1 MEDST
6 QLTTTTSQ
14 DLALIPE
21 MDDAMTRMA
30 ASTIKFTD
38 KVASYTLKFMV
49 FYAVLCV
56 YVLNQLNTLPRCSS
70 GRRCATPML
79 DLTQDVDVLI
89 HASLSG
95 DVDTNVA
102 PTYVARNA
110 SGKSYDATIPLSAD
124 VRKGGAPLTAHA
136 FLLPSRQGDWDW
148 SNDTAALARAFFV
161 GSAPLTVLRRVT
173 SQRMKPRKL
182 LQADAYVDRDDVGS
196 TASHWRFGRWPL
208 VVRMLD
214 AGELDYERAILEQ
227 QHHLGVGIRARHGR
241 YFPVVHVDESL
252 ALATH
257 ALPISRNTSFPGSY
271 PQAPGQDGVSITFW
285 AAEDAGFSVI
295 AVRGRGHARGAGR
308 RATVADLGPARLSL
322 CRAAARLLSTRGLR
336 LPGFFRGRRLLCRA
350 GDLSWYIKSLS
361 GVEPGARFDS
371 VPVPPGAGGGF
382 SCIIWADAGFTI
394 GLLQDPAR
402 FKACVSYR
410 PRFPLF
416 FIVTAP
422 LRTPPAKATAKYDK
436 EATSHL
442 YLATFPML
450 FGVALYSLVHDVH
463 RTYYGWIVSSLAD
476 LVYYFGFIMMTPQL
490 YINYKLQS
498 VAHLPIRVFAYKIF
512 NTFVDDVFAWV
523 VKMPLKHRLMTLRD
537 DVVFVVFLYQTD
549 VHRIDSTRR
558 TSTVLRRTTA
568 VSRQLT
574 RRRIVRGGGGGF
586 CSMFVVSS
594 MACSCAAVAAA
605 ASRRPPEPP
614 WPVSFPP

>member
-95 DVDTNVA
+95 EVDTTVA

-110 SGKSYDATIPLSAD
+110 SGKSYDAKIPLSAD
-124 VRKGGAPLTAHA
+124 VRKGGAPLTAHV

-182 LQADAYVDRDDVGS
+182 LQAEAYVDRDDVGS
-196 TASHWRFGRWPL
+196 SASHWRFGRWPL
-208 VVRMLD
+208 VIRMLD
-214 AGELDYERAILEQ
+214 AGELDYERAIREQ

-257 ALPISRNTSFPGSY
+257 ALPISRNTSFPDPILKLQVKTASPLHFGLRKTLASQLLQFAAVAM
-271 PQAPGQDGVSITFW
+271 PEAQVDELRWQISDRRVFRFAAQQLVSLVHVAFDYLAFSEDVGFYVGRETFHGISKASLVW
-285 AAEDAGFSVI
+285 NLVRDLILYLYLQEQEAGLVVLFGLML
-295 AVRGRGHARGAGR
+295 A
-308 RATVADLGPARLSL
+308 
-322 CRAAARLLSTRGLR
+322 LLSD
-336 LPGFFRGRRLLCRA
+336 FFKIQRVL
-350 GDLSWYIKSLS
+350 K
-361 GVEPGARFDS
+361 
-371 VPVPPGAGGGF
+371 
-382 SCIIWADAGFTI
+382 
-394 GLLQDPAR
+394 PAL
-402 FKACVSYR
+402 VIR

-422 LRTPPAKATAKYDK
+422 LRTPPAKATASST
-436 EATSHL
+436 ATTIITPVKLKALTSTS
-442 YLATFPML
+442 AT
-450 FGVALYSLVHDVH
+450 VIS
-463 RTYYGWIVSSLAD
+463 
-476 LVYYFGFIMMTPQL
+476 
-490 YINYKLQS
+490 S
-498 VAHLPIRVFAYKIF
+498 VAAP
-512 NTFVDDVFAWV
+512 
-523 VKMPLKHRLMTLRD
+523 
-537 DVVFVVFLYQTD
+537 
-549 VHRIDSTRR
+549 
-558 TSTVLRRTTA
+558 
-568 VSRQLT
+568 
-574 RRRIVRGGGGGF
+574 
-586 CSMFVVSS
+586 
-594 MACSCAAVAAA
+594 AA
-605 ASRRPPEPP
+605 ASPTSMRTGVDDSCSMATCYYTDPLSDSLSSSLIESARVARVRTPTPVAPLGCQACASSHQAVPAMSRCAQGSPPLNRLRNSPAVIAPAGRPPMLATSA
-614 WPVSFPP
+614 VSLSSCRS

>member
-95 DVDTNVA
+95 EVDTTVA

-124 VRKGGAPLTAHA
+124 VRKGGAPLTAHV

-182 LQADAYVDRDDVGS
+182 LQAEAYVDRDDVGS
-196 TASHWRFGRWPL
+196 SASHWRFGRWPL
-208 VVRMLD
+208 VIRMLD
-214 AGELDYERAILEQ
+214 GGDLDYERAILEQ

-257 ALPISRNTSFPGSY
+257 ALPISRNTSFPDPILKLQVKTAS
-271 PQAPGQDGVSITFW
+271 PLHF
-285 AAEDAGFSVI
+285 
-295 AVRGRGHARGAGR
+295 
-308 RATVADLGPARLSL
+308 
-322 CRAAARLLSTRGLR
+322 GLR
-336 LPGFFRGRRLLCRA
+336 KTLA
-350 GDLSWYIKSLS
+350 SQ
-361 GVEPGARFDS
+361 
-371 VPVPPGAGGGF
+371 
-382 SCIIWADAGFTI
+382 
-394 GLLQDPAR
+394 LLQ
-402 FKACVSYR
+402 F
-410 PRFPLF
+410 
-416 FIVTAP
+416 
-422 LRTPPAKATAKYDK
+422 
-436 EATSHL
+436 
-442 YLATFPML
+442 
-450 FGVALYSLVHDVH
+450 
-463 RTYYGWIVSSLAD
+463 
-476 LVYYFGFIMMTPQL
+476 
-490 YINYKLQS
+490 
-498 VAHLPIRVFAYKIF
+498 
-512 NTFVDDVFAWV
+512 
-523 VKMPLKHRLMTLRD
+523 
-537 DVVFVVFLYQTD
+537 
-549 VHRIDSTRR
+549 
-558 TSTVLRRTTA
+558 
-568 VSRQLT
+568 
-574 RRRIVRGGGGGF
+574 
-586 CSMFVVSS
+586 
-594 MACSCAAVAAA
+594 AAVAMPEAQVDELRWQI
-605 ASRRPPEPP
+605 SDRRVFRFAMHRKPHAGCQSFSKSACIFLNSLNL
-614 WPVSFPP
+614 SFPDWSLSYFRNNLS

>member
-1 MEDST
+1 MDAAPMEDSA
-6 QLTTTTSQ
+6 QLATATAQ

-21 MDDAMTRMA
+21 MDDAMTQIART
-30 ASTIKFTD
+30 TIKFTD

-56 YVLNQLNTLPRCSS
+56 YVLNQLNSLPRCSR

-79 DLTQDVDVLI
+79 DPTQVDVLI

-95 DVDTNVA
+95 DVDTTVA

-110 SGKSYDATIPLSAD
+110 SGNSFDATIPLNED
-124 VRKGGAPLTAHA
+124 VRKGGAPLTAHV

-148 SNDTAALARAFFV
+148 ANDTSALSKAFFV

-182 LQADAYVDRDDVGS
+182 LKKDAYIDRDDVGS

-214 AGELDYERAILEQ
+214 GGDLDYQRAILEQ
-227 QHHLGVGIRARHGR
+227 QHHLGVGIRARQGR

-257 ALPISRNTSFPGSY
+257 ALPISRNLSFPDPVLKLQVKTASPLHFGLRKTLASQLLQFAALAM
-271 PQAPGQDGVSITFW
+271 PEAQVDELRWQISDRRVFRFAAQQLVSLVHVAFDYLAFSEDVGFYVGRETFHGISKASLVW
-285 AAEDAGFSVI
+285 NLVRDLILYLYLQEQEAGLVVLFGLML
-295 AVRGRGHARGAGR
+295 A
-308 RATVADLGPARLSL
+308 
-322 CRAAARLLSTRGLR
+322 LLSD
-336 LPGFFRGRRLLCRA
+336 FFKIQRVL
-350 GDLSWYIKSLS
+350 K
-361 GVEPGARFDS
+361 
-371 VPVPPGAGGGF
+371 
-382 SCIIWADAGFTI
+382 
-394 GLLQDPAR
+394 PAL
-402 FKACVSYR
+402 VIR
-410 PRFPLF
+410 PRFPFL

-442 YLATFPML
+442 YLATCPML

-463 RTYYGWIVSSLAD
+463 RTYYGWVVSSLAD
-476 LVYYFGFIMMTPQL
+476 LVYYFGFVMMTPQL

-498 VAHLPIRVFAYKIF
+498 VAHLPIKVFVYKIF

-537 DVVFVVFLYQTD
+537 DVVFVVFLYQWWTY
-549 VHRIDSTRR
+549 RIDTTRPNEYGF
-558 TSTVLRRTTA
+558 A
-568 VSRQLT
+568 ADY
-574 RRRIVRGGGGGF
+574 GG
-586 CSMFVVSS
+586 VQAADASS
-594 MACSCAAVAAA
+594 S
-605 ASRRPPEPP
+605 EDED
-614 WPVSFPP
+614 